1 MKPVPLNFQN
11 QEQMKWRVILKSIQ
25 FHQGVSINTEDS
37 AVSPVVISVRI
48 EITEVI
54 VAIIPMA
61 AKIIATRKIFTAP
74 TMDMV
79 DQHIIRFVIEP
90 LQTGVA

>member
-1 MKPVPLNFQN
+1 M
-11 QEQMKWRVILKSIQ
+11 
-25 FHQGVSINTEDS
+25 VSINTEDS
-37 AVSPVVISVRI
+37 AVSPVVIPVRI

-54 VAIIPMA
+54 VAIILMA
-61 AKIIATRKIFTAP
+61 AKITATRKIITAP

>member
-1 MKPVPLNFQN
+1 M
-11 QEQMKWRVILKSIQ
+11 
-25 FHQGVSINTEDS
+25 VSINTEDS
-37 AVSPVVISVRI
+37 AVSPVAILVGI

>member
-1 MKPVPLNFQN
+1 MKPVPLNFQI
-11 QEQMKWRVILKSIQ
+11 QEQLKWRVILESIQ
-25 FHQGVSINTEDS
+25 FHQVVFINTEDS
-37 AVSPVVISVRI
+37 AVSPVAILVGI

-79 DQHIIRFVIEP
+79 DQHIMSFVEEP
-90 LQTGVA
+90 LQTRVA

>member
-1 MKPVPLNFQN
+1 M
-11 QEQMKWRVILKSIQ
+11 
-25 FHQGVSINTEDS
+25 EDS
-37 AVSPVVISVRI
+37 AVSPVVISVGI

-61 AKIIATRKIFTAP
+61 AKIIATRKIITAP
-74 TMDMV
+74 TMDIV
-79 DQHIIRFVIEP
+79 DQHIMTFVIEP